1 MDLGGASNLDLGNSK
16 SGQAASTLDL
26 GGGGNDQQP
35 KNTRSSRRGAG
46 KMAIDEQASDQEDD
60 VDVEEKP

>member
-26 GGGGNDQQP
+26 GGGNDQQP
-35 KNTRSSRRGAG
+35 KNTRSSRRGAS
-46 KMAIDEQASDQEDD
+46 KMAIDEQASDKEDD
-60 VDVEEKP
+60 ADVEEKP